1 MGEDEFEVV
10 RGSGNVFRDFDDP
23 HAELKQGKAIL
34 AAQIIAVMDG
44 RKLTVRKA
52 ACQDRLCGGG
62 LFPNAQR
69 RPGTLHTGQ
78 VVQDAR
84 RPGQGHQGHGPC
96 RFMAGRTGTRI
107 DPDRI
112 ALRFHVAPYLLVPAD
127 GRPWPVV
134 LGALPVRPCP
144 SLPGRQRAHRP
155 VPGERDAGC
164 GWLLWT
170 VIPVERRD
178 EYMAALEDASVRQ
191 EIGPFVDFLGGL
203 VDGRP
208 VRLTDTAGE
217 SERDR
222 YGSSRCWRL
231 NSLAMNGA

>member
-84 RPGQGHQGHGPC
+84 RPEQGHQGYGPC
-96 RFMAGRTGTRI
+96 RRFMAVRTGIHI
-107 DPDRI
+107 DPGQIAFVFIRI
-112 ALRFHVAPYLLVPAD
+112 LPACLR
-127 GRPWPVV
+127 
-134 LGALPVRPCP
+134 
-144 SLPGRQRAHRP
+144 
-155 VPGERDAGC
+155 
-164 GWLLWT
+164 
-170 VIPVERRD
+170 RRRNFI
-178 EYMAALEDASVRQ
+178 S
-191 EIGPFVDFLGGL
+191 
-203 VDGRP
+203 
-208 VRLTDTAGE
+208 
-217 SERDR
+217 
-222 YGSSRCWRL
+222 C
-231 NSLAMNGA
+231 